1 MAKTKKET
9 INKQTVLIDDK
20 EYNVEDL
27 KDDQIAFL
35 NHITDLDRK
44 MAQMRFNL
52 DQLQVGRE
60 TFARLLNES
69 LNAEPELVTE

>member
-9 INKQTVLIDDK
+9 INKQTVTIDDK

-27 KDDQIAFL
+27 EQDQVAFL

-52 DQLQVGRE
+52 DQLQAGRD

-69 LNAEPELVTE
+69 LNKEEEVN

>member
-27 KDDQIAFL
+27 KGDQVAFL

-44 MAQMRFNL
+44 LAQMRFNL

>member
-9 INKQTVLIDDK
+9 INKQTITIDDK
-20 EYNVEDL
+20 EYNVDDL
-27 KDDQIAFL
+27 EQDQIAFL

-52 DQLQVGRE
+52 DQLQAGRD

-69 LNAEPELVTE
+69 LNKEPEEVES

>member
-9 INKQTVLIDDK
+9 INKQTVTIDDK
-20 EYNVEDL
+20 EYNVDDL
-27 KDDQIAFL
+27 TQDQVAFL

-52 DQLQVGRE
+52 DQLQAGRD

-69 LNAEPELVTE
+69 LNAEPELLD

>member
-9 INKQTVLIDDK
+9 INKQTVTIDDK
-20 EYNVEDL
+20 EYNVDDL
-27 KDDQIAFL
+27 TQDQIAFL

-44 MAQMRFNL
+44 MVQMRFNL
-52 DQLQVGRE
+52 DQLQAGRD

-69 LNAEPELVTE
+69 LNKEEEVN

>member
-9 INKQTVLIDDK
+9 INKQTITIDDK

-27 KDDQIAFL
+27 KQDQVAFL

-52 DQLQVGRE
+52 DQLQAGRD

-69 LNAEPELVTE
+69 LNEEKEVN

>member
-9 INKQTVLIDDK
+9 INKQTITIDDK

-27 KDDQIAFL
+27 EQDQVAFL

-52 DQLQVGRE
+52 DQLQAGRD

-69 LNAEPELVTE
+69 LNKEEEVN

>member
-9 INKQTVLIDDK
+9 INKQTITIDDK

-27 KDDQIAFL
+27 EQDQVAFL

-52 DQLQVGRE
+52 DQLQAGRD

-69 LNAEPELVTE
+69 LNKEKEVN

>member
-9 INKQTVLIDDK
+9 INKQTITIDDK
-20 EYNVEDL
+20 EYNVDDL
-27 KDDQIAFL
+27 TQDQVAFL

-52 DQLQVGRE
+52 DQLQAGRD

-69 LNAEPELVTE
+69 LNAEPELVD

>member
-9 INKQTVLIDDK
+9 INKQTVTIDDK
-20 EYNVEDL
+20 EYNVDDL
-27 KDDQIAFL
+27 EQDQIAFL

-52 DQLQVGRE
+52 DQLQAGRD

-69 LNAEPELVTE
+69 LNAEPELVD

>member
-9 INKQTVLIDDK
+9 INKQTVTIDDK
-20 EYNVEDL
+20 EYYVDDL
-27 KDDQIAFL
+27 TQDQIAFL

-52 DQLQVGRE
+52 DQLQAGRD

-69 LNAEPELVTE
+69 LNKEKEVN

>member
-9 INKQTVLIDDK
+9 INKQTVIIDDK

-27 KDDQIAFL
+27 TQDQVAFL
-35 NHITDLDRK
+35 NHVADLDRK

-52 DQLQVGRE
+52 DQLQAGRD

-69 LNAEPELVTE
+69 LNAEPKLVD

>member
-9 INKQTVLIDDK
+9 INKQTITIDDK

-27 KDDQIAFL
+27 QDDQIAFL

-52 DQLQVGRE
+52 DQLQAGRD

-69 LNAEPELVTE
+69 LNEEKEVN

>member
-9 INKQTVLIDDK
+9 INKQTVTIDDK
-20 EYNVEDL
+20 EYNVDDL
-27 KDDQIAFL
+27 TQDQIAFL

-52 DQLQVGRE
+52 DQLQAGRD

-69 LNAEPELVTE
+69 LNKEEEVN

>member
-9 INKQTVLIDDK
+9 INKQTVTIDDK
-20 EYNVEDL
+20 EYNVDDL
-27 KDDQIAFL
+27 TQDQIAFL

-52 DQLQVGRE
+52 DQLQAGRD

-69 LNAEPELVTE
+69 LNAEPELVE

>member
-9 INKQTVLIDDK
+9 INKQTVTIDDK
-20 EYNVEDL
+20 EYNVDDL
-27 KDDQIAFL
+27 EQDQIAFL

-44 MAQMRFNL
+44 MVQMRFNL
-52 DQLQVGRE
+52 DQLQAGRD

-69 LNAEPELVTE
+69 LNKEKEVN

>member
-9 INKQTVLIDDK
+9 INKQTVTIDDK
-20 EYNVEDL
+20 EYNVDDL
-27 KDDQIAFL
+27 EQDQIAFL

-52 DQLQVGRE
+52 DQLQAGRD

-69 LNAEPELVTE
+69 LNKEEEVN

>member
-9 INKQTVLIDDK
+9 INKQTITIDDK

-27 KDDQIAFL
+27 EQDQVAFL

-52 DQLQVGRE
+52 DQLQAGRD

-69 LNAEPELVTE
+69 LNAEPELVD

>member
-9 INKQTVLIDDK
+9 INKQTVTIDDK

-27 KDDQIAFL
+27 TQDQIAFL

-52 DQLQVGRE
+52 DQLQAGRD

-69 LNAEPELVTE
+69 LNAEPELVD

>member
-9 INKQTVLIDDK
+9 INKQVITIDDK

-27 KDDQIAFL
+27 TQDQVAFL

-52 DQLQVGRE
+52 DQLQAGRD

-69 LNAEPELVTE
+69 LNAELELVE

>member
-9 INKQTVLIDDK
+9 INKQTVTIDDK
-20 EYNVEDL
+20 EYNVDDL
-27 KDDQIAFL
+27 EQDQIAFL

-44 MAQMRFNL
+44 MVQMRFNL
-52 DQLQVGRE
+52 DQLQAGRD

-69 LNAEPELVTE
+69 LNKEEEVN

>member
-9 INKQTVLIDDK
+9 INKQTVTIDDK

-27 KDDQIAFL
+27 TQDQVAFL

-52 DQLQVGRE
+52 DQLHAGRD

-69 LNAEPELVTE
+69 LNAEPELVD

>member
-9 INKQTVLIDDK
+9 INKQTITIDDK
-20 EYNVEDL
+20 EYNVDDL
-27 KDDQIAFL
+27 EQDQIAFL

-52 DQLQVGRE
+52 DQLQAGRD

-69 LNAEPELVTE
+69 LNAEPELVD

>member
-9 INKQTVLIDDK
+9 INKQTVTIDDK
-20 EYNVEDL
+20 EYNVDDL
-27 KDDQIAFL
+27 TQDQIAFL

-52 DQLQVGRE
+52 DQLQAGRD

-69 LNAEPELVTE
+69 LNAEPELVD

>member
-9 INKQTVLIDDK
+9 INKQTITIDDK
-20 EYNVEDL
+20 EYNVDDL
-27 KDDQIAFL
+27 EKDQIAFL

-52 DQLQVGRE
+52 DQLQAGRD

-69 LNAEPELVTE
+69 LNKETEVN

>member
-9 INKQTVLIDDK
+9 INKQTVTIDDK
-20 EYNVEDL
+20 EYNVDDL
-27 KDDQIAFL
+27 TQDQVAFL

-52 DQLQVGRE
+52 DQLQAGRD

-69 LNAEPELVTE
+69 LNAEPELVD

>member
-9 INKQTVLIDDK
+9 INKQTVTIDDK
-20 EYNVEDL
+20 EYNVDDL
-27 KDDQIAFL
+27 EQDQIAFL

-52 DQLQVGRE
+52 DQLQAGRD

-69 LNAEPELVTE
+69 LNKEEES

>member
-9 INKQTVLIDDK
+9 INKQTITIDDK

-27 KDDQIAFL
+27 TQDQVAFL

-52 DQLQVGRE
+52 DQLQAGRD

-69 LNAEPELVTE
+69 LNAEPELVD

>member
-9 INKQTVLIDDK
+9 INKQTITIDDK
-20 EYNVEDL
+20 EYNVDDL
-27 KDDQIAFL
+27 EQDQIAFL

-52 DQLQVGRE
+52 DQLQAGRD

-69 LNAEPELVTE
+69 LNKEEEVN

>member
-9 INKQTVLIDDK
+9 INKQTVTIDDK
-20 EYNVEDL
+20 EYNVDDL
-27 KDDQIAFL
+27 TQDQIAFL

-52 DQLQVGRE
+52 DQLQAGRD

-69 LNAEPELVTE
+69 LNKEKEVN

>member
-9 INKQTVLIDDK
+9 INKQTITIDDK
-20 EYNVEDL
+20 EYNVDDL
-27 KDDQIAFL
+27 EKDQIAFL

-52 DQLQVGRE
+52 DQLQAGRD

-69 LNAEPELVTE
+69 LNKEEEVN

>member
-9 INKQTVLIDDK
+9 INKQTITIDDK

-27 KDDQIAFL
+27 EQDQVAFL

-52 DQLQVGRE
+52 DQLQAGRD

-69 LNAEPELVTE
+69 LNKETEVN

>member
-9 INKQTVLIDDK
+9 ISKQTVTIDDK
-20 EYNVEDL
+20 EYNVDDL
-27 KDDQIAFL
+27 TQDQVAFL

-52 DQLQVGRE
+52 DQLQAGRD

-69 LNAEPELVTE
+69 LNAEPELVD

>member
-9 INKQTVLIDDK
+9 INKQTVTIDDK

-27 KDDQIAFL
+27 TQDQVAFL

-52 DQLQVGRE
+52 DQLQAGRD

-69 LNAEPELVTE
+69 LNAEPELVD

>member
-9 INKQTVLIDDK
+9 INKQTVIIDDK

-27 KDDQIAFL
+27 TQDQVAFL

-52 DQLQVGRE
+52 DQLQAGRD

-69 LNAEPELVTE
+69 LNAEPELVE